1 MQVFEPD
8 EAISNYDALLVK
20 LEKRFS
26 QGTTFVLAYTYSK
39 LLDTDSGTES
49 FLEPATTVQN
59 AYNRKAEYAVSDQ
72 NVPQRLVFSFT
83 YALPFGRG
91 RTFGQNWSPVVNGIL
106 GGWQAT
112 GILTLQ
118 SGIPLS
124 LSTTD
129 TSQSGSGYLRPN
141 NNGQDAAKSGAP
153 ESRLSQFFTTSD
165 FSQPAPYTF
174 GNVGRNLGNVYG
186 PNAKNLDLTNTP
198 WFSQPDIG
206 LQDPAFGAI
215 TSQFNSPRQIQLS
228 LHLSF

>member
-1 MQVFEPD
+1 M
-8 EAISNYDALLVK
+8 SNG
-20 LEKRFS
+20 F
-26 QGTTFVLAYTYSK
+26 TFMLAYTFSK
-39 LLDTDSGTES
+39 LMDDGSGTES
-49 FLEPATTVQN
+49 FLEPATSHQN
-59 AYNRKAEYAVSDQ
+59 AYNRRADYSVSDQ

-91 RTFGQNWSPVVNGIL
+91 RTFGQNWSSALNGVL

-118 SGIPLS
+118 KGIPLS
-124 LSTTD
+124 LVTTD

-141 NNGQDAAKSGAP
+141 SNGQNASLSGSP
-153 ESRLSQFFTTSD
+153 ESRLGKYFNTAD

-186 PNAKNLDLTNTP
+186 PGEKNLDFSVYKDISFRERLHLQIRAEAFNLTNTP
-198 WFSQPDIG
+198 WFSNPDTN
-206 LQDPAFGAI
+206 LQDPTFGAI
-215 TSQFNSPRQIQLS
+215 TTQFNSPRQIQIS